1 MRARLIVM
9 VLLVGAWTA
18 TACKCGEDKQVE
30 AEKPKLQAEADF
42 QATLGKLPS
51 VAQAELAAWLPADMD
66 MAFVAARPAA
76 AWAWL
81 EKRPWF
87 AALRQSPLAKDL
99 AFAGPLYRLS
109 TARHR
114 LAALSPVDL
123 QRLSVD
129 EILAS
134 PLAFGLKK
142 DEQGFGWLLVKQVD
156 LKIQALDRLAE
167 VFNQI
172 EGAER
177 IKLSEAGGQEI
188 RVVDLGEDLKIYYVV
203 FSNLLLVSNTQAR
216 LAAALMRPGG
226 SPSDSLADLPLFK
239 GSLALQPNAD
249 VSFLLRPAILGSWGP
264 SAMPGERWMA
274 TWKAQD
280 KVRLDWVAE
289 ADPVST
295 TASVK
300 LDLKTLT
307 RILPADSRM
316 VLARGD
322 VNVQELL
329 TRFVAQANEGDSKG
343 KPGFELAKLS
353 QVLSG
358 QICLAW
364 LGTES
369 QPPLPSLALLVKLK
383 DVKETELTGMLIEF
397 FAMALGRRPVAEDLP
412 QVGGRR
418 IYLVKGS
425 GLQPAFAMV
434 DGWLLLASSADAL
447 KGLLATFVGQQP
459 SLADRK
465 GLAAADKAA
474 FGWWFAD
481 MTPLAGDALVLRR
494 DWVGGGKK
502 YSANDVE
509 DGLGG
514 FFEALQGMGAFGG
527 AWLFDEKGMI
537 GVLEPL

>member
-1 MRARLIVM
+1 MM
-9 VLLVGAWTA
+9 VLLVGAWAA
-18 TACKCGEDKQVE
+18 TACKCGEDKQIE
-30 AEKPKLQAEADF
+30 AEKPKLRAEADF

-66 MAFVAARPAA
+66 MAIVAARPAA

-87 AALRQSPLAKDL
+87 VALRQSPLAKDL

-114 LAALSPVDL
+114 LAALSLVDL

-129 EILAS
+129 ELLAS
-134 PLAFGLKK
+134 PLALGLKK

-177 IKLSEAGGQEI
+177 IKLVEAGGQEI
-188 RVVDLGEDLKIYYVV
+188 RVVDLGEDLKIYYAV

-226 SPSDSLADLPLFK
+226 SPSDSLSDLPLFK
-239 GSLALQPNAD
+239 RSLALQPKAD

-264 SAMPGERWMA
+264 SAMPGERWLA
-274 TWKAQD
+274 TWTAQD

-289 ADPVST
+289 PGPAA
-295 TASVK
+295 TASAK
-300 LDLKTLT
+300 LDLKALT

-329 TRFVAQANEGDSKG
+329 TRFVAQAKEEEENEKVKS

-353 QVLSG
+353 QALSG

-369 QPPLPSLALLVKLK
+369 QPPLPCMALLVKLK
-383 DVKETELTGMLIEF
+383 DIKETELAGMLIEF
-397 FAMALGRRPVAEDLP
+397 FAMTLGRRPVAEDLP

-418 IYLVKGS
+418 IYLVKGT
-425 GLQPAFAMV
+425 GLQPAFATV
-434 DGWLLLASSADAL
+434 DGWLLLASSAGAL

-465 GLAAADKAA
+465 GLATADKAA
-474 FGWWFAD
+474 LGWWFAD
-481 MTPLAGDALVLRR
+481 MKPLAADVLALMR
-494 DWVGGGKK
+494 DWVGRGKR
-502 YSANDVE
+502 YNANDVE
-509 DGLGG
+509 DGLGS

-527 AWLFDEKGMI
+527 AWRFSDEGLV